1 MKKIENQRFIGE
13 RALFGARDLEISFCS
28 FGDGESPLKES
39 ADIIAKGSNF
49 EWKYPFWYSKNFRI
63 KDCLF
68 DENARAGIWYS
79 KDFKVSDTLY
89 YAPKGFRGSL
99 DFELENLQIPNAS
112 ETLWFCKNVRLKN
125 IVANGQYFGM
135 KSENLRIENLNLSG
149 DYCFDGCKNV
159 EIANSKL
166 LSKDAF
172 WNCENVVIK
181 DCFVSG
187 EYFGWNSTNVRLENC
202 VVSSLQG
209 FCYMQNLVLKNCRL
223 IDTTLAFE
231 FSSVQAQIIG
241 KIGSVKNPLSGK
253 ITADEIDE
261 IIIDGTTDASKFKII
276 DKSKI

>member
-1 MKKIENQRFIGE
+1 MKKIENQRFTGE
-13 RALFGARDLEISFCS
+13 RALFGACDLEISHCS

-39 ADIIAKGSNF
+39 QNIAVTASNF

-63 KDCLF
+63 KDCFF
-68 DENARAGIWYS
+68 DEIARAGIWYS
-79 KDFKVSDTLY
+79 KDFSLKDCLY
-89 YAPKGFRGSL
+89 YAPKGFRGSEN
-99 DFELENLQIPNAS
+99 FELENIQIPNAA
-112 ETLWFCKNVRLKN
+112 ETLWFCKNAKLENV
-125 IVANGQYFGM
+125 VANGQYFGM
-135 KSENLRIENLNLSG
+135 KSENLRIQNLNLSG

-159 EIANSKL
+159 EISDSKL

-241 KIGSVKNPLSGK
+241 KICSVKNPLSGK

-261 IIIDGTTDASKFKII
+261 IIIDSTTDASKFEII
-276 DKSKI
+276 DKSKA